1 MESLPHPHL
10 PHVTGYPVRCQ
21 TYHPMKSST
30 KKIFRTSAIAAT
42 TSMLVLALT
51 AAGTGFPVKL
61 NEFLTGLKTKL
72 EAFENHN
79 PEDRVYV
86 QFDKPFYKPGDD
98 VWMSVM
104 VRDARTMQKSK
115 KSDIVHL
122 ELVNPKGNVQ
132 EKFNIVTK
140 DGFAAGDF
148 HIDDAA
154 AGGIYKIRAFTQ
166 WQDNHKQAF
175 KFEKE
180 IQVQAVVLP
189 NLKMKLDFERKA
201 YGPGDHVTVKLD
213 LATNENT
220 ALAGHAFEYVAS
232 LDGTPLLTKKGTT
245 DAAGRAV
252 LQLDLPKDL
261 ASTDGLVNVM
271 INYNGLTE
279 SISRSIPITLNKI
292 TMELFPEGGD
302 LVNGLSSKV
311 AFRARNE
318 FGKPADIEGMV
329 VDQNGTAVSNFSSY
343 HQGMGAFNLM
353 PAAGKTY
360 KVKIT
365 RPEGI
370 ATTYD
375 IPEALPRGYVM
386 NVEKSSGT
394 EMVVALQT
402 TETEALSLVAQVRG
416 EIYWASEVSV
426 KPGKTLVNIPL
437 LGFPMGVCQLT
448 LFDARG
454 IERCERLAFVNRDRQ
469 LKVAVT
475 TNKDKYLPR
484 EKVTMT
490 VKVTDERGLPMPA
503 NLALSVVN
511 DQLISFADDKSGN
524 ILSQLLLEPDLNS
537 KVEEPRFY
545 FDAKEEKSLAALD
558 FLLMTSG
565 WRRFVWEEVTSGQL
579 PALKAQGERALIGG
593 RIVDA
598 YTQQPVANASLSL
611 PGDNYGGLADPQGK
625 FSIAGIDIGNANN
638 MTVVADG
645 YTTQNFPLSDYRQ
658 DLTVYLYPNSPR
670 YFQQPMGGVNA
681 HDDAVVMLAAPQ
693 QIRVNNA
700 VGAAGP
706 VRMNAGKG
714 AGGGK
719 GKADMAAR
727 PMAKAPM
734 KNVAPRA
741 EAVEVVKPDVVVEE
755 KALMKDM
762 EMVVAED
769 LDGIEPQPRD
779 KQALDQKQARGEK
792 LAQEDGDAN
801 GLFDLG
807 IVADERER
815 RIMAMD
821 SIVAFKKNEPTRYH
835 RARAFAA
842 PTYAADAKSPAVRSD
857 FRETLYWNPNVKVDR
872 TGKAVLEFFASDEI
886 TSFRATAEGIGYD
899 GTVGRAELVFFTQL
913 PFSMQARVPVEVAMN
928 DELVVPVILK
938 NNTDATIRGSLHVT
952 YPSGLEPMYSP
963 AQTEEIAAGQAK
975 VVNLA
980 YKVLQQAGEELFN
993 IAFSSEGHTDAF
1005 EQKLKIVPQG
1015 FPVQLAFSG
1024 NAPTQK
1030 YDFLLSNSVKGSISA
1045 KFTAFPNVVT
1055 DLVKGIESILQEPYG
1070 CFEQTSTS
1078 SYPNAMVL
1086 SYMKEQEQIDPAI
1099 VKRASDLL
1107 DRGYKRLTSY
1117 ECSSNGYEWF
1127 GSNPPHEALTAYGLM
1142 QFSDYSKVYDGVD
1155 RGMVDRTAKWLLG
1168 RRDGKGGFKRDAKAL
1183 DSFGRADEEITSAYI
1198 VYALSEGGY
1207 KEVMPE
1213 AIAAHERAL
1222 ASNDPYQLALVANAM
1237 FNLGDA
1243 TRGKSALAALMKTQA
1258 NDGSFTGKKHSI
1270 TVSGGHSLTVETTA
1284 LSVMAMLKS
1293 GAPDNKG
1300 LTSAV
1305 ESIVKSRS
1313 GAGGFGSTQGTI
1325 LALKSLVAYSKFA
1338 KRTNE
1343 SGRIEI
1349 RVNGKQVAETSY
1361 AAGHKDAIELKGLEA
1376 YLTEGKNTIEVRY
1389 LDCKNPL
1396 PYAVAVNYHTSLPA
1410 ANPACVVDLETKLSA
1425 TSVKMGETVRL
1436 SATLK
1441 NTTDQGQPMTMA
1453 IIGLPAGLSAQP
1465 WQLKELQEKKIV
1477 DFYEVIG
1484 NNVVCYYR
1492 QMTPNETRN
1501 VNLDLKADIPGRYT
1515 APASSAYLYYTAE
1528 YKDWTA
1534 LPQVT
1539 VTH

>member
-1 MESLPHPHL
+1 
-10 PHVTGYPVRCQ
+10 
-21 TYHPMKSST
+21 MKSST
-30 KKIFRTSAIAAT
+30 KKIFKTSLITAAASLLVVVMTAAAT
-42 TSMLVLALT
+42 
-51 AAGTGFPVKL
+51 GYPVKL
-61 NEFLTGLKTKL
+61 NEFLNGLKTKL
-72 EAFENHN
+72 QAYDTHN

-132 EKFNIVTK
+132 EKFNLVTK
-140 DGFAAGDF
+140 DGIAAGDF
-148 HIDDAA
+148 HIDAEA
-154 AGGIYKIRAFTQ
+154 AGGIYKVRAYTQ

-180 IQVQAVVLP
+180 LQVQAVVLP

-201 YGPGDHVTVKLD
+201 YGPGDHVTIKLD

-220 ALAGHAFEYVAS
+220 VLSGHAFDYVAS
-232 LDGTPLLTKKGTT
+232 LDGNPIATKSGKT

-252 LQLDLPKDL
+252 LQLDLPKEL
-261 ASTDGLVNVM
+261 TTTDGLVNVM
-271 INYNGLTE
+271 IAYNGLTE

-292 TMELFPEGGD
+292 TMALYPEGGD
-302 LVNGLSSKV
+302 LVTGLASKV
-311 AFRARNE
+311 AFRALNE
-318 FGKPADIEGMV
+318 FGKPADIEGIV
-329 VDQNGTAVSNFSSY
+329 VDQNGTAVGSLSSY
-343 HQGMGAFNLM
+343 HQGMGAFNLQ
-353 PAAGKTY
+353 PAAGKSY
-360 KVKIT
+360 KVKLT

-370 ATTYD
+370 TTTYD
-375 IPEALPRGYVM
+375 VPEALPRGYVM
-386 NVEKSSGT
+386 TVEKTTAT

-402 TETEALSLVAQVRG
+402 TETEPLNLVAQVRG

-448 LFDARG
+448 LFDARS

-469 LKVAVT
+469 LKVALST
-475 TNKDKYLPR
+475 DKEKYLPR

-565 WRRFVWEEVTSGQL
+565 WRRFVWEEVTADQL
-579 PALKAQGERALIGG
+579 PVLKAQGERALIGG
-593 RIVDA
+593 RIIDA
-598 YTQQPVANASLSL
+598 YTQQPIPNASLSIPL
-611 PGDNYGGLADPQGK
+611 NNYGGLADPQGK
-625 FSIAGIDIGNANN
+625 FAIAGIDIGLANTLN
-638 MTVVADG
+638 VVADG
-645 YTTQNFPLSDYRQ
+645 YTAQNYPLSDYSQ
-658 DLTVYLYPNSPR
+658 NLTVQLYPNTPR
-670 YFQQPMGGVNA
+670 YFNDQLGAANVNENNM
-681 HDDAVVMLAAPQ
+681 VMLAAPVQ
-693 QIRVNNA
+693 RNA
-700 VGAAGP
+700 P
-706 VRMNAGKG
+706 M
-714 AGGGK
+714 GGGVAVRK
-719 GKADMAAR
+719 DNLKA
-727 PMAKAPM
+727 APM
-734 KNVAPRA
+734 KNKALAPAGKAATKEPIRAVAPVVADAAAAPKEEVA
-741 EAVEVVKPDVVVEE
+741 E
-755 KALMKDM
+755 M
-762 EMVVAED
+762 EMADDVPMD
-769 LDGIEPQPRD
+769 MDGIEPQLRD
-779 KQALDQKQARGEK
+779 KKNEEKKDARGEK
-792 LAQEDGDAN
+792 LALQDGDAN
-801 GLFDLG
+801 ALLDLG
-807 IVADERER
+807 IVMDERQR
-815 RIMAMD
+815 RMMAQD
-821 SIVAFKKNEPTRYH
+821 SIVAVKKAQPTRYH

-842 PTYAADAKSPAVRSD
+842 PVYAAGAKAPAVRSD

-886 TSFRATAEGIGYD
+886 TSFRAIAEGIGYD
-899 GTVGRAELVFFTQL
+899 GTVGRAEMVFFTQL

-928 DELVVPVILK
+928 DQLIVPVILK

-952 YPSGLEPMYSP
+952 YPAGLEPMYSP

-975 VVNLA
+975 VINLA
-980 YKVLQQAGEELFN
+980 YKVLQTAGEELFN

-1015 FPVQLAFSG
+1015 FPVALAFSG
-1024 NAPTQK
+1024 NAPSQK
-1030 YDFLLSNSVKGSISA
+1030 YEFLVNNSVQGSISA
-1045 KFTAFPNVVT
+1045 TFTAFPNVVT

-1086 SYMKEQEQIDPAI
+1086 SYMKEQETIDPAI

-1117 ECSSNGYEWF
+1117 ECAANGYEWF

-1155 RGMVDRTAKWLLG
+1155 RSMVDRTAKWLLS
-1168 RRDGKGGFKRDAKAL
+1168 RRDGKGSFKRDAKAL

-1222 ASNDPYQLALVANAM
+1222 ANNDPYQLALVANAM

-1243 TRGKSALAALMKTQA
+1243 ARGKSALAALMRTQA

-1284 LSVMAMLKS
+1284 LAVMAMLKS

-1300 LTSAV
+1300 LIAAV

-1376 YLTEGKNTIEVRY
+1376 YLSEGKNTIEVRF

-1410 ANPACVVDLETKLSA
+1410 SNPACVVDLETKLSA
-1425 TSVKMGETVRL
+1425 TSVKMGETLRL

-1441 NTTDQGQPMTMA
+1441 NKTDQGQPMTMA

-1465 WQLKELQEKKIV
+1465 WQLKELQEKKVV

-1492 QMTPNETRN
+1492 QMTPGETRN
-1501 VNLDLKADIPGRYT
+1501 INLDLKADIPGRYT

-1528 YKDWTA
+1528 HKDWTA
-1534 LPQVT
+1534 LPMVQIT
-1539 VTH
+1539 Q